1 MMILACTLGRIG
13 SYPAATTARMIFLM
27 QPVSGFWVFLVLFWY
42 SLRSFFSGGDTL
54 GRLVMVAVMLVV
66 AYIFMTNVYGV
77 DGSDSIFSLV
87 VDGGEEVTLNDFM
100 VDVWQEG

>member
-1 MMILACTLGRIG
+1 M
-13 SYPAATTARMIFLM
+13 
-27 QPVSGFWVFLVLFWY
+27 LFWY

-77 DGSDSIFSLV
+77 DGSDSIFSLL

>member
-1 MMILACTLGRIG
+1 
-13 SYPAATTARMIFLM
+13 M

-77 DGSDSIFSLV
+77 DGSDSIFSLL
-87 VDGGEEVTLNDFM
+87 VDGGEEITLNDFT
-100 VDVWQEG
+100 VDVCQGG

>member
-1 MMILACTLGRIG
+1 
-13 SYPAATTARMIFLM
+13 M

-77 DGSDSIFSLV
+77 DGSDSIFSLFL
-87 VDGGEEVTLNDFM
+87 DGGEEITLNDFT
-100 VDVWQEG
+100 VDAWQGG

>member
-1 MMILACTLGRIG
+1 
-13 SYPAATTARMIFLM
+13 
-27 QPVSGFWVFLVLFWY
+27 
-42 SLRSFFSGGDTL
+42 
-54 GRLVMVAVMLVV
+54 MVAVMLVV

>member
-1 MMILACTLGRIG
+1 
-13 SYPAATTARMIFLM
+13 M

>member
-1 MMILACTLGRIG
+1 
-13 SYPAATTARMIFLM
+13 M

-77 DGSDSIFSLV
+77 DGSESIFSLF
-87 VDGGEEVTLNDFM
+87 VDGGEEITLNDFT
-100 VDVWQEG
+100 VDAWQGG

>member
-1 MMILACTLGRIG
+1 M
-13 SYPAATTARMIFLM
+13 
-27 QPVSGFWVFLVLFWY
+27 LFWY
-42 SLRSFFSGGDTL
+42 FLQFFFFWGDTL
-54 GRLVMVAVMLVV
+54 GRLVMVAVMLAV

>member
-1 MMILACTLGRIG
+1 
-13 SYPAATTARMIFLM
+13 M
-27 QPVSGFWVFLVLFWY
+27 QPVSGFWVFLVLSWY

-77 DGSDSIFSLV
+77 DGSDSIFSLF
-87 VDGGEEVTLNDFM
+87 VDGGEEITLNDFT
-100 VDVWQEG
+100 VDAWQGG

>member
-1 MMILACTLGRIG
+1 
-13 SYPAATTARMIFLM
+13 M

-77 DGSDSIFSLV
+77 DGSDSIFSLF
-87 VDGGEEVTLNDFM
+87 VDGGEEITLNDFT
-100 VDVWQEG
+100 VDAWQGG

>member
-1 MMILACTLGRIG
+1 
-13 SYPAATTARMIFLM
+13 M

-66 AYIFMTNVYGV
+66 AYIFMTNVLGV
-77 DGSDSIFSLV
+77 DGSDSIFSLL
-87 VDGGEEVTLNDFM
+87 VDGGEEITLNDFT

>member
-1 MMILACTLGRIG
+1 M
-13 SYPAATTARMIFLM
+13 
-27 QPVSGFWVFLVLFWY
+27 LFWY

>member
-1 MMILACTLGRIG
+1 M
-13 SYPAATTARMIFLM
+13 
-27 QPVSGFWVFLVLFWY
+27 LFWY
-42 SLRSFFSGGDTL
+42 FLQFFFFWGDTL

>member
-1 MMILACTLGRIG
+1 MTILAYTLGRIG

-42 SLRSFFSGGDTL
+42 FLQFFFFWGDTL

>member
-1 MMILACTLGRIG
+1 M
-13 SYPAATTARMIFLM
+13 
-27 QPVSGFWVFLVLFWY
+27 LFWY
-42 SLRSFFSGGDTL
+42 FLQFFFFWGDTL

-87 VDGGEEVTLNDFM
+87 VDGGEEVTLNDFT

>member
-1 MMILACTLGRIG
+1 M
-13 SYPAATTARMIFLM
+13 
-27 QPVSGFWVFLVLFWY
+27 LFWY
-42 SLRSFFSGGDTL
+42 FLQFFFFWGDTL
-54 GRLVMVAVMLVV
+54 GRLVMVAGMLVV

>member
-1 MMILACTLGRIG
+1 ML
-13 SYPAATTARMIFLM
+13 S
-27 QPVSGFWVFLVLFWY
+27 WY

-77 DGSDSIFSLV
+77 DGSDSIFSLL
-87 VDGGEEVTLNDFM
+87 VDGGEEITLNDFT
-100 VDVWQEG
+100 VDVWQRG

>member
-1 MMILACTLGRIG
+1 
-13 SYPAATTARMIFLM
+13 M

-77 DGSDSIFSLV
+77 DGSDSIFSLF
-87 VDGGEEVTLNDFM
+87 VDGGEEITLNDFT
-100 VDVWQEG
+100 VGAWQGG

>member
-1 MMILACTLGRIG
+1 
-13 SYPAATTARMIFLM
+13 M

-77 DGSDSIFSLV
+77 DGSDSIFSLR
-87 VDGGEEVTLNDFM
+87 VDGGEEITLNDFT